1 VAISVLLDTHALL
14 WALVEPSN
22 LSLAA
27 VEIIEDPQNTV
38 VVSSASAWEIAIK
51 YQLGRLPEARLVID
65 GYQQHLRV
73 LRAVELS
80 VNSIHA
86 IRAGSFEVEHRD
98 PFDRMLASQSLIE
111 GIPLVSKDPLLRQ
124 FDVSLIW

>member
-1 VAISVLLDTHALL
+1 VLLDTHALL

>member
-1 VAISVLLDTHALL
+1 MAISVLLDTHALL